1 MTTLLIIG
9 PAGSGKSTLVRS
21 ICQHAKDSRNYAR
34 VLSCNLDPGCDDSY
48 QWDFDVRD
56 LFTIQRIMN
65 KYTLG
70 PNGAIAKAYE
80 LLASSIDVLFGETEY
95 DPSDLLIID
104 SPGQLEPLIFSETG
118 NELLDRMKDRFPDL
132 IAMFLLPADTINE
145 PSNYAFLLM
154 MLTGLHLKIHVPVI
168 HAISKAD
175 LLSFVSLN
183 YLNDGISLRQSIFE
197 ETRGEIS
204 EFAEQAIEI
213 VEKLLPSIHVVKVSI
228 TEDKQEGL
236 GDLLDLIDETKCSCG
251 DLT

>member
-1 MTTLLIIG
+1 MTTLLVIG

-21 ICQHAKDSRNYAR
+21 MCQHARNSRNYAR
-34 VLSCNLDPGCDDSY
+34 VLSCNLDPGCDDSN

-80 LLASSIDVLFGETEY
+80 LLASSIDVLFGETEHE
-95 DPSDLLIID
+95 PSDLLIID

-118 NELLDRMKDRFPDL
+118 NELLDRMKERFPDL
-132 IAMFLLPADTINE
+132 IATFLLPADTVNQ

-154 MLTGLHLKIHVPVI
+154 MLTGLHLKIHTPII

-175 LLSFVSLN
+175 LLSAASSI
-183 YLNDGISLRQSIFE
+183 YLDDGVLLRKAVFAGS
-197 ETRGEIS
+197 RGEIT
-204 EFAEQAIEI
+204 EFAAFAIEI

-236 GDLLDLIDETKCSCG
+236 DDLLDLIDETKCSCG
-251 DLT
+251 DLS